1 MKELRVKFLFKGINY
16 ISGALILTV
25 VEVDERGRMTVPK
38 EIGLRKAKA
47 AVIPAG
53 SFFVVIPL
61 IGDPYKY
68 AGGWL
73 SATSEVKKLKKN
85 AEKRAAEDAVSRA
98 KRRKQL

>member
-1 MKELRVKFLFKGINY
+1 
-16 ISGALILTV
+16 LTV
-25 VEVDERGRMTVPK
+25 VEVDERGRMTVPR
-38 EIGLRKAKA
+38 EMGLRKAKA

-73 SATSEVKKLKKN
+73 PTESEGEKLREI
-85 AEKRAAEDAVSRA
+85 AEERAVEDAVGRA
-98 KRRKQL
+98 RRRKQL